1 VNARPDAEEIL
12 QRCRALVD
20 PEIIRAL
27 DARPDMLLYRMLR
40 YHLGCE
46 PRPDGSPASLAG
58 KRVRA
63 ALCLLACQ
71 AAGGEI
77 ESAVPAAVGI
87 ELLHSFTLLHDD
99 IADRD
104 EIRRGRP
111 TVWRVWGVGQAITAG
126 DAMYAMA
133 NLAATGLSRTDLP
146 PAIASTVLRELS
158 EAALAVC
165 EGQQLDLAYE
175 GKADITVDDYLG
187 MTTLKTAALFSA
199 ATGIGARIAGASE
212 EIVQA
217 VRSFG
222 RDLGVAYQIRDDLLG
237 LWGDATT
244 LGKPVG
250 SDLRRNK
257 RTLPIVHALSSADP
271 AHRQELAA
279 RLSGGVSEEE
289 AAALAAEIEAVG
301 SRAFCDKRAGDAL
314 ARALTQLD
322 TPGLRGGPAAD
333 LRALAA
339 HLAERTA

>member
-1 VNARPDAEEIL
+1 MDA
-12 QRCRALVD
+12 
-20 PEIIRAL
+20 EIIRAL
-27 DARPDMLLYRMLR
+27 DARPDMPLYRMLR

-46 PRPDGSPASLAG
+46 PGPEGTPASLAG

-77 ESAVPAAVGI
+77 ESAVPAGAGI

-111 TVWRVWGVGQAITAG
+111 TVWRVWGIGQAITAG

-133 NLAATGLSRTDLP
+133 NLAAAGLSGSDLP
-146 PAIASTVLRELS
+146 AETAAAVVRELS
-158 EAALAVC
+158 EASLAVC
-165 EGQQLDLAYE
+165 EGQQLDLSYE
-175 GKADITVDDYLG
+175 GRADVTVDDYLG
-187 MTTLKTAALFSA
+187 MIALKTAALFSA
-199 ATGIGARIAGASE
+199 ATGIGARIAGAPE
-212 EIVQA
+212 EIIQVM
-217 VRSFG
+217 RGFG

-237 LWGDATT
+237 LWGDVAA

-257 RTLPIVHALSSADP
+257 RTLPIIHALSSAPP
-271 AHRQELAA
+271 AHREALAA

-301 SRAFCDKRAGDAL
+301 SRTFCDERAGEALAAAL
-314 ARALTQLD
+314 ARLEA
-322 TPGLRGGPAAD
+322 PGLREGPAAD
-333 LRALAA
+333 LRALAS
-339 HLAERTA
+339 HLAERIA